1 MDRNDNLFDKNTAPV
16 PDEENGDVIPEG
28 IKTEDDVLI
37 DEIFAETTVKRPR
50 QGGSPRAARMKAV
63 PTFTKADVDEAAATI
78 NRLMETGK
86 FDRALDLVFTLKGAL
101 RAAVR
106 DTVTVTIPM
115 GSRDS
120 ELRQIAAGALIQSY
134 LEQGK
139 IVRRDIE
146 DKLFAIIESSEPEYD
161 EDDEIIEQSPE
172 EILYKVMACVIFAC
186 SLCEGSGNHPNEKSA
201 MYQAGDSVLD
211 SFLAENLDSVM
222 RKNKKRVL
230 ILTEAFKMQ
239 GGTVGM
245 KFASYVAES
254 SKNTESV
261 FLKFLGD
268 KISFRVTAGVLLGL
282 CLIAIVI
289 YLFNRSALLSFVATD
304 SVVMLFIIGAEV
316 FFLVGMV
323 TLALLIG
330 FGNDD
335 KKNEKPQSKRP
346 NEGVRPNAPSRP
358 NGR

>member
-1 MDRNDNLFDKNTAPV
+1 MDNENLFDKNVKNDADNIDVV
-16 PDEENGDVIPEG
+16 PQN

-37 DEIFAETTVKRPR
+37 DEIFTDAPARSRQNAPRPNA
-50 QGGSPRAARMKAV
+50 PRAARMRAT
-63 PTFTKADVDEAAATI
+63 PAFTKADVDEAAVTI
-78 NRLMETGK
+78 NRLMDAGK

-172 EILYKVMACVIFAC
+172 EILYKVTACVVFAC
-186 SLCEGSGNHPNEKSA
+186 SLCESSGNHPNEKSA
-201 MYQAGDSVLD
+201 MYEAGDSVLD
-211 SFLAENLDSVM
+211 SFLAENLDTVM
-222 RKNKKRVL
+222 RKYKKRTV
-230 ILTEAFKMQ
+230 ILAEAVKMQ
-239 GGTVGM
+239 GGFVGA
-245 KFASYVAES
+245 KFASYVEES
-254 SKNTESV
+254 AKNVESV

-268 KISFRVTAGVLLGL
+268 KTSFRVTAGVLLGL
-282 CLIAIVI
+282 CLLTVI
-289 YLFNRSALLSFVATD
+289 LYLVNRSGLLSFVATD
-304 SVVMLFIIGAEV
+304 NTVMLFIIGAEI
-316 FFLVGMV
+316 FFIVGMIL
-323 TLALLIG
+323 LAVLIG
-330 FGNDD
+330 FGKEKEK
-335 KKNEKPQSKRP
+335 KKNVQRNRP
-346 NEGVRPNAPSRP
+346 SSGVRPDQ
-358 NGR
+358 GRR